1 MSRPKKNGGTQVDT
15 VRTRRRQPK
24 RQDEAKAAV
33 AIANTLAA
41 QQGGAQVFS
50 LHGQPI
56 APAPSAPAAPEL
68 LTLGLYRR
76 IVEDQE

>member
-41 QQGGAQVFS
+41 QSGAQVFS

-56 APAPSAPAAPEL
+56 APAPAAPAAPEL

-76 IVEDQE
+76 IVEDQG